1 MSANVEIDP
10 TTGKVV
16 VIVDG
21 QKTEVSVPFPPSE
34 APEPST
40 EPTPIYS
47 VPVQNSEPEP
57 TPIYSVPVSDSEPE
71 STPIVEV
78 PMSDPE
84 PTPVKVE
91 PSLGQSRPSPNP
103 PPFIGSGSGYRRH
116 ILP

>member
-40 EPTPIYS
+40 EPTYS

-78 PMSDPE
+78 PMSEPE

-103 PPFIGSGSGYRRH
+103 PPFIGSGSGSRRH